1 MWNEHI
7 KIIINYT
14 VIQKIKF
21 LYIYM
26 YNYPP
31 TSKLSQAPF
40 RKTI

>member
-7 KIIINYT
+7 KIIINYSYT
-14 VIQKIKF
+14 KNKIP
-21 LYIYM
+21 IYM
-26 YNYPP
+26 YNYSP